1 MPRHLRFSSHRPL
14 MFLCGRYRL
23 PLDRPLL
30 MGILNVTPD
39 SFSDGGM
46 WPDAQAAIAQG
57 MRLKEEGADLL
68 DIGGESTRPGAL
80 PVDEQEELRRVL
92 PVIEGLLGAGI
103 PLSVDTSKPAV
114 MREAVRTGADMINDV
129 NALLAPGAVEVAVG
143 SNVGICLMH
152 RQGLPASMQD
162 DPRYEDVIG
171 EVAGFLRVRAE
182 MLIREGVDRGRI
194 CIDPGFGF
202 GKTTAHNLMLLRHL
216 DRLAASGL
224 PVMVGISRKSMLGAL
239 TGLPVEDR
247 LIPSVAAA
255 LIAVERGAKIL
266 RVHDV
271 KATSEALKVW
281 QAINNEEET

>member
-1 MPRHLRFSSHRPL
+1 

-281 QAINNEEET
+281 QAINNEEKT

>member
-1 MPRHLRFSSHRPL
+1 
-14 MFLCGRYRL
+14 MFLCGRYRF

-46 WPDAQAAIAQG
+46 WLDARAAIAQG

-92 PVIEGLLGAGI
+92 PVIEGLLDAGI

-114 MREAVRTGADMINDV
+114 MREAARIGVDMLNDV
-129 NALLAPGAVEVAVG
+129 NALLVPGAVEVAVG
-143 SNVGICLMH
+143 SDVGICLMH

-171 EVAGFLRVRAE
+171 EVAGFLQVRAE

-224 PVMVGISRKSMLGAL
+224 PVMVGISRKSMLGAI

-271 KATSEALKVW
+271 KATSDALKVW
-281 QAINNEEET
+281 QAINSEEKT

>member
-1 MPRHLRFSSHRPL
+1 